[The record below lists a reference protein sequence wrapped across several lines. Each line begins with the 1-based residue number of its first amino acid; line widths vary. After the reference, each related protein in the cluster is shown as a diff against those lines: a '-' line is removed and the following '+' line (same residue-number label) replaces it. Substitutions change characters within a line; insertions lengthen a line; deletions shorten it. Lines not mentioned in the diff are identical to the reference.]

1 MPMVI
6 YQAFSRPGLLNYGQ
20 GLAMSTLLMGV
31 TAASALLIERLRLPG
46 EEEF

>member
-6 YQAFSRPGLLNYGQ
+6 YQALGRPGLLNYGQ
-20 GLAMSTLLMGV
+20 ALAMSTILMVV
-31 TAASALLIERLRLPG
+31 TAAALLAIERFRLPG